1 MSQSEGQAAQIQKPL
16 IARALVI
23 GIGTTGLRVVNDIRR
38 QISLRWGDPDELPS
52 VDYLVLETNNQELE
66 KRQGQAGETR
76 SEIDLSGEKR
86 ISLAVPSTH
95 VYRNTIQTEPYLKWL
110 APEAIQGDFTLGA
123 GGVRMKGRLALFHHY
138 QQVKEAIRKAIRGV
152 AYSPEGDRFQLRQ
165 KVWVYLVGT
174 LGGGTASGTFIDLAY
189 ICRQTLEEEQVKSR
203 TLIGMF
209 TLPPA
214 TETSHNQAVNAYAA
228 LQELN
233 HWNYGGSVFSAQY
246 TQQPRHRI
254 QRHEQPFDYC
264 FLGGPT
270 NSCAVLLSEVQQNRK
285 IADFIFLATATD
297 ALDKVHGDLV
307 DQEIALTEPDLT
319 GSPSHYL
326 TFGLNTIEFPL
337 QAVETVLAT
346 HMARSILERWTAPVD
361 YTRIGLPEAAREMF
375 GRVGVGT
382 EGVSEEMQV
391 ISRIMRQDT
400 QDDVMNHWRTRGRP
414 RIEARV
420 SEYLSSG
427 QFDAVNGYLE
437 QEFNRNI
444 EPLNK
449 GYDASIDPLDQDE
462 VQLGDMLRAM
472 QASSRALIGTATA
485 RIVEEIATRWTG
497 PEGTRMGGLVIGQ
510 AVIEECAKFAARMA
524 EQAHG
529 MAESYRGANEGFNG
543 DRREQQGRI
552 DHLANSFVTK
562 LMGNPRGQIEISFKQ
577 WMDATEN
584 YLSYSVAYY
593 AYSYAAA
600 LYRRLAQQLALE
612 NDRARWL
619 IGELRRDAEGLARKN
634 QALALDKDSLWQLSE
649 LQSSYD
655 QYRDPTAEEEVTSAA
670 LRNVFGGTPYE
681 RTPYSLLLM
690 YVDIA
695 DLDKQMVAEATRK
708 FGSLKAEN
716 VVERWWNL
724 HQERGD
730 TEGAL
735 EGFLKASAPYLDF
748 PQQTIN
754 DFEWRSQLSRRTY
767 SMHGADGKGT
777 RAERDFRRALMGV
790 QPAGYYG
797 GAPRENEFQPVIEPY
812 LVTAAVT
819 VAGFPLR
826 LVPLVE
832 QLGKHFAQGKT
843 RTQGVEGAAPV
854 YSRRDVAFRPI
865 DVPSLS
871 EQRRAWRL
879 LAIGTLL
886 DLVKREADPNGVRFK
901 YTYRDR
907 NGNNQ
912 TLLSEYLPAFERPAD
927 AQAQLEL
934 RSEQIARKDDL
945 MRHFRDTGQIALP
958 NPLRGLIVS
967 LCGNRDGLNSLERAI
982 NERVNR
988 DRLAAR
994 KEYVDARNRAE
1005 QQGVEWWPYLDQV
1018 FAEWERDV
1026 LRLPPADN
1034 VGRIEQEDSPSREL
1048 EVGTSIEFKLRAYTA
1063 DGSDTPLGAWDPAL
1077 LTWHSSNPAVAVA
1090 EVRGCRGVGEGTTT
1104 ITGEFPN
1111 IRGILTVSY
1120 QVTVHPAVT
1129 DIEVEGPEQID
1140 LVLGQSA
1147 STPIRLYSLDSAT
1160 PPNRVAIQ
1168 PSRLTWRALEPAVAV
1183 VEDGRIVARGVG
1195 KDAEVLGQYQ
1205 RVSGEVLQVRY
1216 RVTVWPQ
1223 VDEIVSLPDRT
1234 LMAAPGEVVQLKA
1247 AGRFQGAPAEIN
1259 EARVRWSMP
1268 SSTVGELHG
1277 DRFLAYHPGQ
1287 VVIKGELP
1295 TGDGLPLL
1303 TTYAITV
1310 GGPGQVAP
1318 VDTEAPASTPA
1329 APTATEPALKPPLP
1343 SPASQDM
1350 DRPIPGMSRKEVVAL
1365 LGKPHSQQKMV
1376 RQDTDDLHELYFYD
1390 LDDGS
1395 VLQVT
1400 LVNGSVT
1407 EIRER

>member
-1 MSQSEGQAAQIQKPL
+1 MSQAEGQAAQIQKPL

-23 GIGTTGLRVVNDIRR
+23 GLGTTGLRVVNDIRR

-66 KRQGQAGETR
+66 KKQSKAGETR
-76 SEIDLSGEKR
+76 SEIDLPGEKR
-86 ISLAVPSTH
+86 ISLAIPSTH
-95 VYRNTIQTEPYLKWL
+95 VYRTTIQTEPYLKWL

-152 AYSPEGDRFQLRQ
+152 AYCPEGDRFQLRQ

-203 TLIGMF
+203 TLIGMY

-233 HWNYGGSVFSAQY
+233 HWNYGGSVFQAQY
-246 TQQPRHRI
+246 TQQPRHRL

-264 FLGGPT
+264 FLIGPT

-326 TFGLNTIEFPL
+326 TFGVNTIEFPL

-346 HMARSILERWTAPVD
+346 HMAKSILERWTQEVD
-361 YTRIGLPEAAREMF
+361 YTRIGLPEAARDIF
-375 GRVGVGT
+375 GRVGLGT

-391 ISRIMRQDT
+391 ISRVMRQDT

-420 SEYLSSG
+420 AEYLSSG
-427 QFDAVNGYLE
+427 QFDAIPSYLE
-437 QEFNRNI
+437 TEFNRNI

-449 GYDASIDPLDQDE
+449 GYDSSIDPLDQDE

-472 QASSRALIGTATA
+472 QAASRALVGTAAA
-485 RIVEEIATRWTG
+485 RVVEEVALRWTG
-497 PEGTRMGGLVIGQ
+497 PEGTRTGGLIIGQ
-510 AVIEECAKFAARMA
+510 AIIEECAKFAARLA
-524 EQAHG
+524 DQAQNA
-529 MAESYRGANEGFNG
+529 AESYRGANEGFNG
-543 DRREQQGRI
+543 DRREQQSRI
-552 DHLANSFVTK
+552 DNLANSFVAK
-562 LMGNPRGQIEISFKQ
+562 LMGNPRSQIEISFKQ

-584 YLSYSVAYY
+584 YLSYSVAFY

-600 LYRRLAQQLALE
+600 LYRRLAQQLSLE

-619 IGELRRDAEGLARKN
+619 IGELRRDAEGLGRKI
-634 QALALDKDSLWQLSE
+634 QSLAIDRDSLWQLSE
-649 LQSSYD
+649 LQTSYER
-655 QYRDPTAEEEVTSAA
+655 YRDPTAEEEVTSAA
-670 LRNVFGGTPYE
+670 LQSLFAGTQYE

-690 YVDIA
+690 YVDFH
-695 DLDKQMVAEATRK
+695 DLDRMMVDEATRK
-708 FGSLKAEN
+708 FGSLKGEN
-716 VVERWWNL
+716 VLERWWQM

-730 TEGAL
+730 TEAAL
-735 EGFLKASAPYLDF
+735 EAFLKGSAPYLDF

-754 DFEWRSQLSRRTY
+754 DFEWRAQLSRRTF
-767 SMHGADGKGT
+767 SMHGHDGRGT
-777 RAERDFRRALMGV
+777 RAERDFRRALMNV
-790 QPAGYYG
+790 QPPGYYG

-826 LVPLVE
+826 LVPMVE

-865 DVPSLS
+865 EVPSLHD
-871 EQRRAWRL
+871 QRRAWRL
-879 LAIGTLL
+879 LAIGQML
-886 DLVKREADPNGVRFK
+886 DFVKREADPNGVRFK
-901 YTYRDR
+901 YAYRDR

-912 TLLSEYLPAFERPAD
+912 TLLSEYLPAFNRPAD
-927 AQAQLEL
+927 AQAQLEI
-934 RSEQIARKDDL
+934 RAEQIGRKDEL
-945 MRHFRDTGQIALP
+945 MRMFRDTGLINLP
-958 NPLRGLIVS
+958 PMLRGLIVS
-967 LCGNRDGLNSLERAI
+967 LCSNRDGLNALERVI

-994 KEYVDARNRAE
+994 KEFVDRRNQAE
-1005 QQGVEWWPYLDQV
+1005 AQGVEWWPYLDQV

-1034 VGRIEQEDSPSREL
+1034 VGRIEQEDSPEQEL
-1048 EVGTSIEFKLRAYTA
+1048 EVGTAIEFRLRAFTA
-1063 DGSDTPLGAWDPAL
+1063 DGSDTPLGAWDAAL
-1077 LTWHSSNPAVAVA
+1077 LTWHSSNPDVVAA
-1090 EVRGCRGVGEGTTT
+1090 EVRGCRGVKEGTATV
-1104 ITGEFPN
+1104 TGEFPN
-1111 IRGILTVSY
+1111 VRGVMTVEY
-1120 QVTVHPAVT
+1120 RVTVHPAVT
-1129 DIEVEGPEQID
+1129 DVRIDGSPSVDLQLGAVER
-1140 LVLGQSA
+1140 A
-1147 STPIRLYSLDSAT
+1147 PIRLLARDASQPPVDSHIA
-1160 PPNRVAIQ
+1160 
-1168 PSRLTWRALEPAVAV
+1168 PSRLTWRATHPTIAT
-1183 VEDGRIVARGVG
+1183 VEDGHVVARGVG
-1195 KDAEVLGQYQ
+1195 KDAEILGHYQ
-1205 RVSGEVLQVRY
+1205 RVNGETLQVRY
-1216 RVTVWPQ
+1216 LVNVWPQ
-1223 VDEIVSLPDRT
+1223 VDQLVSLPDRN
-1234 LMAAPGEVVQLKA
+1234 LMVAPGEVVTLQA
-1247 AGRFQGAPAEIN
+1247 GGRFQGQAVEIN
-1259 EARVRWSMP
+1259 EAEVRWSMP
-1268 SSTVGELHG
+1268 ATTVGELQG
-1277 DRFLAYHPGQ
+1277 NRFLAYQPGQ

-1295 TGDGLPLL
+1295 QGDGLPLL

-1310 GGPGQVAP
+1310 GGPGQPGAGAEGAPPVVA
-1318 VDTEAPASTPA
+1318 E
-1329 APTATEPALKPPLP
+1329 PPLP
-1343 SPASQDM
+1343 QSPPPPPAPGSENL
-1350 DRPIPGMSRKEVVAL
+1350 DRPAPGMSRKEVVAL
-1365 LGKPHSQQKMV
+1365 LGKPVSQQKLV
-1376 RQDTDDLHELYFYD
+1376 KPETDELQELYFYD
-1390 LDDGS
+1390 LEDGT

-1400 LVNGSVT
+1400 LVDGKVNEV
-1407 EIRER
+1407 RER